1 MGQEAR
7 QYDGFGPKLQIESG
21 NPVMGTPG
29 RSAFSLMSTT
39 DSNVKFVQAHT
50 ESGLTKFYSEGVMQ
64 FEAGSHPIMTSNN
77 ATAFAFIAHKGNFSV
92 NADKAEV
99 KLSGKQIILEASR
112 EIVIQAP
119 KIRIGYEVENKTKDI
134 KIIGQMVDIKTK
146 KGNLAE
152 VLGTSSYLK
161 SFADTMV
168 ADKALAH
175 AAEVSGI
182 SLSSVIE
189 DVGENVKDIA
199 DNALDIQKLIN

>member
-64 FEAGSHPIMTSNN
+64 FEAGSHPTIASNS
-77 ATAFAFIAHKGNFSV
+77 ASAFAFIAHKGNFSV

-161 SFADTMV
+161 TFANTLVD
-168 ADKALAH
+168 DKALAF

>member
-64 FEAGSHPIMTSNN
+64 FEAGSHPTIASNS
-77 ATAFAFIAHKGNFSV
+77 ASAFAFIAHKGNFSV

-99 KLSGKQIILEASR
+99 KLSGKQIILDASR

-161 SFADTMV
+161 SFAGTFV
-168 ADKALAH
+168 SDKALAY

-182 SLSSVIE
+182 SLSSVIG
-189 DVGENVKDIA
+189 DVEENVKDIA

>member
-64 FEAGSHPIMTSNN
+64 FEAGSHPAIASNS
-77 ATAFAFIAHKGNFSV
+77 ASAFAFIAHKGNFSV

-161 SFADTMV
+161 SFAGTMV
-168 ADKALAH
+168 ADKALAY

-182 SLSSVIE
+182 SLSSVIG
-189 DVGENVKDIA
+189 DVGENVADIA
-199 DNALDIQKLIN
+199 ENALDIQKLIN